1 MENSSD
7 REGERV
13 MTVII
18 ALLATIVCLLALIVL
33 LLLAPREIRRK

>member
-1 MENSSD
+1 
-7 REGERV
+7 